1 MVESKKTKE
10 VSSEEDENQ
19 QVRYYEWTTE
29 MQEEAEEILQTEAAS
44 KLTDMTYRRLD
55 IEAKKNW
62 DIFYKNNTTNFYKDR
77 HYLAREF
84 SELAQAL
91 EE

>member
-10 VSSEEDENQ
+10 VSSEEEENQ
-19 QVRYYEWTTE
+19 QVRYYEWTNE
-29 MQEEAEEILQTEAAS
+29 LQEEAEEILQTEAAS

-55 IEAKKNW
+55 IEAQKNW

-77 HYLAREF
+77 HYLSREF
-84 SELAQAL
+84 SELA
-91 EE
+91 

>member
-10 VSSEEDENQ
+10 VSSEEEENQ

-29 MQEEAEEILQTEAAS
+29 LQEEAEEILQTEAAS

-55 IEAKKNW
+55 IEAQKNW

-77 HYLAREF
+77 HYLSREF
-84 SELAQAL
+84 SELT
-91 EE
+91 

>member
-1 MVESKKTKE
+1 
-10 VSSEEDENQ
+10 
-19 QVRYYEWTTE
+19 
-29 MQEEAEEILQTEAAS
+29 MQEEAEEILQTEATS

-55 IEAKKNW
+55 IEAQKNW

-84 SELAQAL
+84 SELA
-91 EE
+91 

>member
-10 VSSEEDENQ
+10 VSSEEEENQ
-19 QVRYYEWTTE
+19 QVRYYEWTSE
-29 MQEEAEEILQTEAAS
+29 LQEEAEEILQTEAAS

-55 IEAKKNW
+55 IEAQKNW

-77 HYLAREF
+77 HYLSREF
-84 SELAQAL
+84 SELA
-91 EE
+91 